1 MSSPEKIYKVPVNLS
16 LAESDAPHFVL
27 RDPIT
32 EIARGREWIS
42 QKPVD
47 RTGLQD
53 DALAR
58 YDLPHRPILSLAST
72 AAHFDVLSACA
83 GAGIGEFNPETPHS
97 FACALSPAR
106 AAQAPRC
113 QLANANLRA
122 ARAEA
127 ALEHAFAAA
136 FVLDAVGRVVYM
148 NRSGEAMASSADGVM
163 FRRNR
168 ISATNASQQSKL
180 KALIAGAISGA
191 QASASQAVG
200 AIALERS
207 SGRRPLFVRV
217 MPLRV
222 DLTGGHTPSGH
233 ALLLITDP
241 DGALE
246 NPTSLLKSLFSLTTA
261 EIEVATHL
269 RAGST
274 LAEIAAVR
282 GVSLETTRSQVKSL
296 LQKTNSRRQSD
307 LILLLTTL
315 IT

>member
-1 MSSPEKIYKVPVNLS
+1 MSSPEKTAKAPLNAS
-16 LAESDAPHFVL
+16 MAESAFPHFVL
-27 RDPIT
+27 RQPISRIT
-32 EIARGREWIS
+32 IGGEWDS
-42 QKPVD
+42 QTQLD
-47 RTGLQD
+47 RTGLHGD
-53 DALAR
+53 ILGR
-58 YDLPHRPILSLAST
+58 YDLPHRAILPIVST
-72 AAHFDVLSACA
+72 AAHFDVFGVCS
-83 GAGIGEFNPETPHS
+83 GAGIGEFSSETPYS
-97 FACALSPAR
+97 LECALSDAR
-106 AAQAPRC
+106 AAHAPRC

-127 ALEHAFAAA
+127 ALDHAFPAV
-136 FVLDAVGRVVYM
+136 FVLDAARRVVYM
-148 NRSGEAMASSADGVM
+148 NRSGEAMASSADGLM
-163 FRRNR
+163 LRRNR
-168 ISATNASQQSKL
+168 IIVANASQQSKL
-180 KALIAGAISGA
+180 KALTTDAISGA

-207 SGRRPLFVRV
+207 FGRRPLFVRV

-222 DLTGGHTPSGH
+222 DLAGGHTPSGH

-241 DGALE
+241 DGTLE
-246 NPTSLLKSLFSLTTA
+246 NPTNLLKSLFSLTAA

>member
-1 MSSPEKIYKVPVNLS
+1 MSSPEKNTKES
-16 LAESDAPHFVL
+16 LNGSVAESDASHFVL
-27 RDPIT
+27 REPIT
-32 EIARGREWIS
+32 GIALGREWIS
-42 QKPVD
+42 QKQLE
-47 RTGLQD
+47 RTDVHD
-53 DALAR
+53 DILGR
-58 YDLPHRPILSLAST
+58 FDLPHRAILPLAST
-72 AAHFDVLSACA
+72 TAHFDAFGACR
-83 GAGIGEFNPETPHS
+83 GAAIGEFNPETPHLIE
-97 FACALSPAR
+97 CALSPAR

-136 FVLDAVGRVVYM
+136 FVLDAAGRVVYM
-148 NRSGEAMASSADGVM
+148 NRSGEAMANSGDGVM
-163 FRRNR
+163 LRRNR
-168 ISATNASQQSKL
+168 IIAADVSQQSKL
-180 KALIAGAISGA
+180 KALITGAISGT
-191 QASASQAVG
+191 QASTSQAVG
-200 AIALERS
+200 AIALERRA
-207 SGRRPLFVRV
+207 GRRPLFVRV

-222 DLTGGHTPSGH
+222 NLTGGHTPSGH

-241 DGALE
+241 AGTLE
-246 NPTSLLKSLFSLTTA
+246 NPTKLLKSLFSLTAA

-296 LQKTNSRRQSD
+296 LQKTNSRRQSG